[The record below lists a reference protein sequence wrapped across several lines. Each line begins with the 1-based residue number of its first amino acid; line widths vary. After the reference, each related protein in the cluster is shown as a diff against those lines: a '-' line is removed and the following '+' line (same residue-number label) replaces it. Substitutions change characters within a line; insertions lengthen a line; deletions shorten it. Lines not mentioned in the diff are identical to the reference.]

1 MNTPETNPELLSRE
15 ADLGYHRAIERAK
28 EAAARLSDAQAALMY
43 QRLAGAASE
52 YALVHSTNAR
62 KEPTETRPAPQA
74 GVERRA
80 P

>member
-1 MNTPETNPELLSRE
+1 MTTMDDTPELLSRD
-15 ADLGYHRAIERAK
+15 ADLGYHRAIEKAK

-43 QRLAGAASE
+43 QRLAGAAGE
-52 YALVHSTNAR
+52 YAAVHRSNAR
-62 KEPTETRPAPQA
+62 KAPAETRPATQH